1 MKHLL
6 VLLFMASSLF
16 CFGQGKKQVQ
26 HPSPVIFYGVD
37 FSQAKALGAEE
48 TGEQF
53 KQAFERINYLFIAE
67 AKKYDVGK
75 RLKIEVTETSLDAVN
90 EINKAI
96 NSGELMTTNS
106 QYTLDDAQIANAI
119 KALPIVSQDE
129 KTGLVLLAVLLDKTK
144 KKGSYQIVFF
154 NTKTKEIISDKSV
167 SGNAGGFG
175 LRNYWAA
182 SVLNAIKKA
191 K

>member
-16 CFGQGKKQVQ
+16 CFGQGKKELKN
-26 HPSPVIFYGVD
+26 PSPVIFYGVD
-37 FSQAKALGAEE
+37 FSQVKAFGAEE

-53 KQAFERINYLFIAE
+53 KQAFGRINDLFIVE

-75 RLKIEVTETSLDAVN
+75 ILKTDVTETSLDAVN
-90 EINKAI
+90 EVNKAI
-96 NSGELMTTNS
+96 NAEELITTEQMYS
-106 QYTLDDAQIANAI
+106 LDEAQIAKAI
-119 KALPIVSQDE
+119 KALPVMSDEE
-129 KTGLVLLAVLLDKTK
+129 KTGLVLLAILLDKAD
-144 KKGSYQIVFF
+144 KKGTYQIVFF
-154 NTKTKEIISDKSV
+154 NTKTKEIISNKSV

-182 SVLNAIKKA
+182 SVRNAIKKA